1 MKYLSPR
8 FIVLISIF
16 LSASINHAYSQHRA
30 VTSENLKEW
39 VSFLASDNMMGRQNG
54 SPEMKLAADWIAGK
68 FSEIGLRP
76 VAPSLNYIHNYT
88 FTSRQNQVNER
99 NVIGL
104 LEGSDPE
111 LKGEYIV
118 LSAHFDHVGI
128 KRGSKPDSI
137 FNGADDNAA
146 GTAAIIGIAKA
157 IAASGKKP
165 GRSIIFAA
173 FSGEESGMRGSRNF
187 VANSW
192 IPLKEIYANL
202 NFEMIGHSEYLG
214 DKKYYMTGCLMSDL
228 DDVVGEYNK
237 SSGFQLVDTIRLS
250 HLLFGSSDNIAFS
263 RISVTEGVTTGIPS
277 GTFATTTM
285 AAHIHNVTDE
295 ISLFDFNNM
304 ADLVNHFGGLVLWL
318 SKRKEEINW
327 TDQNFVRPK

>member
-1 MKYLSPR
+1 M
-8 FIVLISIF
+8 
-16 LSASINHAYSQHRA
+16 SASINLAYSQHRA

-39 VSFLASDNMMGRQNG
+39 VSFLASDNMMGRRNG

-68 FSEIGLRP
+68 FSESGLKP
-76 VAPSLNYIHNYT
+76 VAPSLDFIHNYT

-104 LEGSDPE
+104 IEGSDPA

-118 LSAHFDHVGI
+118 LTAHFDHVGI

-137 FNGADDNAA
+137 YNGADDNAA

-157 IAASGKKP
+157 IKESGIRP

-173 FSGEESGMRGSRNF
+173 FSGEENGMRGSRNF
-187 VANSW
+187 VANSQ
-192 IPLKEIYANL
+192 IPMKKIYANL

-214 DKKYYMTGCLMSDL
+214 KKKYYMTGCLLSDL
-228 DDVVGEYNK
+228 DDAVGEYNWN
-237 SSGFQLVDTIRLS
+237 SGFQLVDTIKLS
-250 HLLFGSSDNIAFS
+250 HILFGSSDNIAFS
-263 RISVTEGVTTGIPS
+263 RISTRDGVTTGIPS

-285 AAHIHNVTDE
+285 APHIHNVTDE
-295 ISLFDFNNM
+295 VSLFDFDNM
-304 ADLVNHFGGLVLWL
+304 ADLVNHFSGLVLWL
-318 SKRKEEINW
+318 SDRKKEIIW
-327 TDQNFVRPK
+327 TDKSFVRPE

>member
-1 MKYLSPR
+1 MRYFSLR
-8 FIVLISIF
+8 LIVFFSILF
-16 LSASINHAYSQHRA
+16 SANINLAFSQQRA

-39 VSFLASDNMMGRQNG
+39 VSYLASDNMMGRRNG
-54 SPEMKLAADWIAGK
+54 SPEMKLAADWIAAK
-68 FSEIGLRP
+68 FSETELKP
-76 VAPSLNYIHNYT
+76 LSPSVDFIHNYT
-88 FTSRQNQVNER
+88 FTSRQTQVNER

-104 LEGSDPE
+104 LEGSDPV

-137 FNGADDNAA
+137 YNGADDNAA

-157 IAASGKKP
+157 IKESGIRP

-187 VANSW
+187 VANSP
-192 IPLKEIYANL
+192 ITLKKIYANL

-214 DKKYYMTGCLMSDL
+214 KKKYYMTGCLMSDL

-237 SSGFQLVDTIRLS
+237 SSGYELVDTIQLS
-250 HLLFGSSDNIAFS
+250 HILFGSSDNISFS
-263 RISVTEGVTTGIPS
+263 RISVSEGVTTGIPS
-277 GTFATTTM
+277 GTFATTTI
-285 AAHIHNVTDE
+285 APHIHNVTDE
-295 ISLFDFNNM
+295 VSLFDFDNM
-304 ADLVNHFGGLVLWL
+304 ADLVNHFSGLVLWL
-318 SKRKEEINW
+318 SDRKEEVVW
-327 TDQNFVRPK
+327 TNKSFKKPE